1 MHCEALLAHPLAMVF
16 GYLAAPASLGDWLP
30 EVTGIGPDTAPAAGI
45 GATFGLRLRHGG
57 AEVAA
62 TGELIAYQPPR
73 SVAYR
78 LVAGPRTHVIR
89 LTCTSSGDAT
99 RVQTYQADHTAPLA
113 VDLAALGQAMTAAGA
128 AARRTHQNTSN
139 HPDRDLTA
147 RTRQP
152 TAAAGPPPGPAGG
165 KHKP

>member
-16 GYLAAPASLGDWLP
+16 GCLAAPAGLGDWLP
-30 EVTGIGPDTAPAAGI
+30 EVTGTGPEAAPAAGI

-99 RVQTYQADHTAPLA
+99 RVQIYQADHTAPLA
-113 VDLAALGQAMTAAGA
+113 VDLAALGQAMIAGA
-128 AARRTHQNTSN
+128 AAKRPHQDTDN
-139 HPDRDLTA
+139 HPDRDMTA
-147 RTRQP
+147 RTQQP
-152 TAAAGPPPGPAGG
+152 AAAAGPPPGPAGG